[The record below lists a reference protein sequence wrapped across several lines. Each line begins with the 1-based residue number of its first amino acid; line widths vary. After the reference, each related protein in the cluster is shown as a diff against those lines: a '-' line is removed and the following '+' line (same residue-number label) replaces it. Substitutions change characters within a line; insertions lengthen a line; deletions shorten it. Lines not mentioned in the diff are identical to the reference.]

1 MIATLAWR
9 NIWRSPLRSLVVILA
24 IALGVWALIFLM
36 GISRGMISGYV
47 KTAIEERV
55 SHIQIHEP
63 QFKDD
68 KDVNFVIPNASQVM
82 ADIRSEPFVKGA
94 SDRILASGMI
104 ATAKGARGVQI
115 FGIDPAGE
123 NELTGLADRI
133 AEGDY
138 LDADKRNAIVL
149 GDKLAKKLNV
159 KVRSKV
165 VLTFQNK
172 DRQITSAAFRIVGL
186 LKLSNANLEEANIY
200 VRNSDLQRL
209 LGSDGDRHEIAI
221 LLNDL
226 DDLDMATNSL
236 KAQYPDLLVEDYTE
250 ISPDLELYS
259 SQLDTS
265 LYVFILIVMLALIFG
280 IINTML
286 MAVLERIKELGMLM
300 AIGMTKGR
308 VFLMIMLETIM
319 LGMVGAPIGILL
331 SYLSIKGSARN
342 GIDLSDISSGFE
354 QFGMSSHIFPEVEAS
369 IYINV
374 GIAVAI
380 TALLASIYP
389 AIKAIKLKPVEAL
402 RKL

>member
-1 MIATLAWR
+1 MIKTLAWR
-9 NIWRSPLRSLVVILA
+9 NIWRSPMRSLVVILA
-24 IALGVWALIFLM
+24 IALGVWSLIFLM
-36 GISRGMISGYV
+36 GLSQGMIAGYI

-63 QFKDD
+63 SFKDD
-68 KDVNFVIPNASQVM
+68 RDVKFMIPNAPQVI
-82 ADIRSEPFVKGA
+82 DEIRNEPFVKGA

-115 FGIDPAGE
+115 FGIDPDGE
-123 NELTGLADRI
+123 DELTGITSRV
-133 AEGDY
+133 AEGEY
-138 LDADKRNAIVL
+138 LDTDKKNAIVI

-159 KVRSKV
+159 KIRSKV

-172 DRQITSAAFRIVGL
+172 DREITSAAFRIVGL

-200 VRNSDLQRL
+200 VRSTDLERL

-221 LLNDL
+221 LLNSVEDL
-226 DDLDMATNSL
+226 NSATEIL
-236 KAQYPDLLVEDYTE
+236 KTKYPHLLVEDYTE

-286 MAVLERIKELGMLM
+286 MAVLERFRELGMLM
-300 AIGMTKGR
+300 AIGMTKSR
-308 VFLMIMLETIM
+308 VFFMIMLETII
-319 LGMVGAPIGILL
+319 LGMVGAPGGILL
-331 SYLSIKGSARN
+331 SYLSINGTAKN
-342 GIDLSDISSGFE
+342 GIDLSNLSSGFE
-354 QFGMSSHIFPEVEAS
+354 QFGMSSHIFPEVDPS

-374 GIAVAI
+374 GIAVAV